1 MNTLKSPI
9 GSPPGRMRATL
20 TIRGNALE
28 PSAIDALLGCT
39 ADSAHRAGEPRKRGA
54 PYREGM
60 WSITAVD
67 DGATDTSSLVS
78 GLLDRVNQ
86 SASVWSGLL
95 AQYEITLGLCVLAS
109 RENQDFVL
117 SPDQL
122 CRLAV
127 IGAQL
132 WIDIYATDEST
143 DD

>member
-1 MNTLKSPI
+1 
-9 GSPPGRMRATL
+9 
-20 TIRGNALE
+20 
-28 PSAIDALLGCT
+28 
-39 ADSAHRAGEPRKRGA
+39 
-54 PYREGM
+54 M

-86 SASVWSGLL
+86 SPSVWSGLVPP
-95 AQYEITLGLCVLAS
+95 YEITLGLRVLAS
-109 RENQDFVL
+109 RGNQDFVL

-122 CRLAV
+122 RRLAV

-132 WIDIYATDEST
+132 WIDIYATDESS